1 MKYVVALF
9 LLALV
14 VAMLRATGLSVR
26 RNIVLVVGAIIWLA
40 VATYMVMK

>member
-1 MKYVVALF
+1 MKYIVALF

-14 VAMLRATGLSVR
+14 VALLRATGLSVR

-40 VATYMVMK
+40 VATVLVFK